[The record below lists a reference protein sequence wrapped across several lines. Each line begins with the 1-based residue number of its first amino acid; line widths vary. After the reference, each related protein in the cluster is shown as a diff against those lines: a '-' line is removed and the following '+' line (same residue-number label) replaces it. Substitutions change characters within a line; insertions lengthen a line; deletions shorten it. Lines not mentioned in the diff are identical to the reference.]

1 MKNAEL
7 SQHRRPVVVDFFSGQ
22 TILGV
27 ERVHP
32 AKGEPDSPPG
42 RRKAAPLPEVRT
54 ANHDFD
60 KNRIVCDMPALYAD
74 FQVRQCS
81 HQLLI
86 KPAHPVSALI
96 VFTPRLVIVARSIA
110 EGLQNTFK
118 VMLVLKSNV
127 LLDKRDTRRTPVLRN
142 RCAGH
147 MHLRSDFILASQN
160 IRDRVPFLVEFYATW
175 LFTGFV
181 SRIV

>member
-7 SQHRRPVVVDFFSGQ
+7 SQDGSPVVVVFSPGQ
-22 TILGV
+22 TILGC
-27 ERVHP
+27 ERVPP
-32 AKGEPDSPPG
+32 AKGEPDSSPG

-60 KNRIVCDMPALYAD
+60 ENRIVCDVPALYLD
-74 FQVRQCS
+74 FQVRQFF
-81 HQLLI
+81 HQPLI
-86 KPAHPVSALI
+86 KPADPVSALI

-118 VMLVLKSNV
+118 VMLILKSNV
-127 LLDKRDTRRTPVLRN
+127 LLDKRDPHRPPVLRN